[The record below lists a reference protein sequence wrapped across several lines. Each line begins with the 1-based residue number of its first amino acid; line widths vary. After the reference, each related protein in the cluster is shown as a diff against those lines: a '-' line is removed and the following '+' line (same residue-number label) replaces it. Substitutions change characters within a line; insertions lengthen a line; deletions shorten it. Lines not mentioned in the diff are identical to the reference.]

1 LAIHTSNVAAVSS
14 GPAPAFCRALIH
26 PADEILGKLS
36 EAAAR
41 IVQFF
46 GLLTAAR
53 EEDFVES
60 GGAGRI
66 GLQEKLDLDRNC
78 LEAAYE

>member
-1 LAIHTSNVAAVSS
+1 LSIHTSNVAAVSS
-14 GPAPAFCRALIH
+14 GPAPCLL
-26 PADEILGKLS
+26 PGLDPQADEILGKLS